1 MGSSHWRSV
10 AVVVVALLAV
20 RARGEEPST
29 SSGSEREPRA
39 EIARLDPPPR
49 PDVSDYAGTYVY
61 AGTDAERA
69 AIKASVDRATDRMF
83 GIVIARGELMK
94 RSEIRP
100 SYTIRFQEP
109 GQLSVE
115 TPGFPPECAP
125 LDGTEVELRTKFGD
139 VVKNSQR
146 FVDGALL
153 QSGRT
158 SEGSGSTRF
167 RLLPDGN
174 TLLVTRTSR
183 SPRLP
188 GTVEYTLTYVR
199 RQDARASR

>member
-1 MGSSHWRSV
+1 M
-10 AVVVVALLAV
+10 
-20 RARGEEPST
+20 
-29 SSGSEREPRA
+29 
-39 EIARLDPPPR
+39 
-49 PDVSDYAGTYVY
+49 Y

-69 AIKASVDRATDRMF
+69 AIKIAVDRATDRMF
-83 GIVIARGELMK
+83 GILIARSELMK

-109 GQLSVE
+109 GQVSVE

-146 FVDGALL
+146 FVDGMLL

-158 SEGSGSTRF
+158 AEGSGSTQF

-188 GTVEYTLTYVR
+188 ERSSIGSPTCDGRT
-199 RQDARASR
+199 RAPRGETTEPPGRPLECP

>member
-1 MGSSHWRSV
+1 M
-10 AVVVVALLAV
+10 VVVVVLAV
-20 RARGEEPST
+20 RALGEEPSI
-29 SSGSEREPRA
+29 SSGSEGEAPQRI
-39 EIARLDPPPR
+39 EIARHDPPTR
-49 PDVSDYAGTYVY
+49 PELSGYAGTYLY

-69 AIKASVDRATDRMF
+69 AIKTSVDRATDRMF

-109 GQLSVE
+109 GQVSVE
-115 TPGFPPECAP
+115 TPGFPPESAP
-125 LDGTEVELRTKFGD
+125 LDGTEVEFRTKFGD
-139 VVKNSQR
+139 VVKNSQK
-146 FVDGALL
+146 FVDGTLL
-153 QSGRT
+153 QSARNAD
-158 SEGSGSTRF
+158 GSGSTRF

-188 GTVEYTLTYVR
+188 GMVEYTLTYVR
-199 RQDARASR
+199 RQETRASR